1 MNQIGDRGIL
11 ELAPALAKNE
21 TMQYLN
27 LTVCQFLSFTLPVT
41 NYALEKLFFIRR
53 LYTNWEDNSND
64 KFSSKTLFGGK

>member
-27 LTVCQFLSFTLPVT
+27 LTVCQFLSFTLPVWPT
-41 NYALEKLFFIRR
+41 MH
-53 LYTNWEDNSND
+53 
-64 KFSSKTLFGGK
+64 